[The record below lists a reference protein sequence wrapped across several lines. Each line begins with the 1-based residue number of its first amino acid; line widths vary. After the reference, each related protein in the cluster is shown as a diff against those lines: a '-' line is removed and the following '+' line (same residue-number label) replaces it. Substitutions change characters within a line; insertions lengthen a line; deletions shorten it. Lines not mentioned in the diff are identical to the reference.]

1 MYNGMDK
8 VNYLHELALRFACFY
23 NKLKKYGAMV
33 GLTNSP
39 KILGSVPL
47 ISHWHYAYSLP

>member
-1 MYNGMDK
+1 MDK

-47 ISHWHYAYSLP
+47 ISH